1 MNEKVL
7 CIVFYLAKW
16 TYVKLLPILDSY
28 LFTNQKNVLISHIT
42 NQKLIFL
49 NFFQK
54 KNNQVSNSTMDM
66 DNYYS
71 TPNEQKKQCN
81 RIGNL
86 IFTICQNTK
95 KFITLSGEGISK
107 SNFKF

>member
-71 TPNEQKKQCN
+71 TPNKQKNNVTESGTLFSQFV
-81 RIGNL
+81 RIPKN
-86 IFTICQNTK
+86 
-95 KFITLSGEGISK
+95 SSP
-107 SNFKF
+107 

>member
-7 CIVFYLAKW
+7 YIVLYSANISFI
-16 TYVKLLPILDSY
+16 KLLPILNSY

-54 KNNQVSNSTMDM
+54 KN
-66 DNYYS
+66 
-71 TPNEQKKQCN
+71 
-81 RIGNL
+81 
-86 IFTICQNTK
+86 TK
-95 KFITLSGEGISK
+95 
-107 SNFKF
+107 